1 MKPAKLS
8 KRLWC
13 SCSEYIFEFFSR
25 NILWGII
32 DINLDNDG
40 EYCKQISTWK
50 HIYLT
55 SVTYVSTPPDSVR
68 PLRYMFGHQMA
79 ALSRDPGRSSDL
91 LSESVDADSFL
102 SSWQQNNEYIKQA
115 INKQYKEVKLQLII
129 ALFPLF
135 LAAYLSSERIQNDTK
150 TSSNFIEISYY

>member
-1 MKPAKLS
+1 
-8 KRLWC
+8 
-13 SCSEYIFEFFSR
+13 
-25 NILWGII
+25 
-32 DINLDNDG
+32 
-40 EYCKQISTWK
+40 
-50 HIYLT
+50 
-55 SVTYVSTPPDSVR
+55 
-68 PLRYMFGHQMA
+68 MFGHQMA
-79 ALSRDPGRSSDL
+79 ALSRDAGRSSDL